1 MNDQRENLCYGPV
14 CMVCVGQK
22 LHPVQCNTMQDSY
35 YLKGYKGSF
44 QGYSLLTQLALIN
57 SSLNELL
64 QSLSAFLARVIMNQ
78 HLPVQSIC
86 LALLVIRVRY
96 RVRTYFN
103 SKQLPITQMKQGN
116 FQTWSVYWKSL
127 PPMPQLWIRRNNG
140 LEVSKVVL
148 DSPEVLE
155 MVITCSSY

>member
-1 MNDQRENLCYGPV
+1 MTKGRISAMDLSAWCVWVRSCILFNATLCRIPSIWKDTRDI
-14 CMVCVGQK
+14 C
-22 LHPVQCNTMQDSY
+22 
-35 YLKGYKGSF
+35 
-44 QGYSLLTQLALIN
+44 YSLLTQLALIN
-57 SSLNELL
+57 CSLNELL

>member
-1 MNDQRENLCYGPV
+1 MTKGRISTMDLSAWCVWVRCCILFSATLCRIPSIWKDTRGI
-14 CMVCVGQK
+14 C
-22 LHPVQCNTMQDSY
+22 
-35 YLKGYKGSF
+35 
-44 QGYSLLTQLALIN
+44 YSLLTQLALVN

-64 QSLSAFLARVIMNQ
+64 QSLSAFLAGVIMNQ

-86 LALLVIRVRY
+86 LGLLVIRVRY

-148 DSPEVLE
+148 DSPVVLE

>member
-1 MNDQRENLCYGPV
+1 MTKGRISAMDLSAWCVWVRSCILFNATLCRIPIIWKDTRDI
-14 CMVCVGQK
+14 C
-22 LHPVQCNTMQDSY
+22 
-35 YLKGYKGSF
+35 
-44 QGYSLLTQLALIN
+44 YSLLTQLALIN